1 MRSML
6 VALTLAYGLLGM
18 ADLALAS
25 VYGSGHIYVPG
36 QIRDGIYIRPHF
48 VAAPAPKPVW
58 PAKPGALGPDA
69 KQPPLDL
76 APGKARDGLGQPL

>member
-18 ADLALAS
+18 ADFAFAS

-48 VAAPAPKPVW
+48 VAAPAD
-58 PAKPGALGPDA
+58 ASMTRQGAVLTRSSRRP
-69 KQPPLDL
+69 
-76 APGKARDGLGQPL
+76 

>member
-18 ADLALAS
+18 ADLAFAS
-25 VYGSGHIYVPG
+25 FFGSGHIYVPG

-48 VAAPAPKPVW
+48 VAAPAERPAPGPVQ
-58 PAKPGALGPDA
+58 
-69 KQPPLDL
+69 KQPPVLDL
-76 APGKARDGLGQPL
+76 APGKKLDPRGQPS

>member
-48 VAAPAPKPVW
+48 VAAPAERAAPG
-58 PAKPGALGPDA
+58 PAL
-69 KQPPLDL
+69 KQPPVLDL
-76 APGKARDGLGQPL
+76 APGKKLDALGQPS